1 MDIRVSRLG
10 ALLFVAASC
19 SPGGRT
25 EPQSAAVSTTTTT
38 TAAATV
44 APATK
49 HVDSLTPSEVAIA
62 QKWLDRLATG
72 TASYAAD
79 FQCGICAIGG
89 LFSITEQRSAMTR
102 FVYTGTDPKPDGEPW
117 TLTKA
122 LSDALASGGNS
133 SVTEVG
139 DSGLIVH
146 VDMDPFPG
154 DDAEYTYRA
163 DQIEVIPD
171 VPIRPVAAEDAPV
184 ERTKDC
190 PIRSLTAI
198 DALVS
203 IVPADSTLTPID
215 PPIGGSAVAPVRV
228 EEVLWA
234 VADAGVGRG
243 DSFDGLVYAHSTTA
257 AEWGFDDVWLAGST
271 PLIAGLARNQI
282 RQVDVPWEFAT
293 VLQEDDGSLRFPI
306 GCFTERFEEL
316 ARRTNRPATLDLY
329 VDLLKGEPQVVEQ
342 AHAIDD
348 ALPGE

>member
-1 MDIRVSRLG
+1 MGLRVSRLG

-19 SPGGRT
+19 SSGGTT
-25 EPQSAAVSTTTTT
+25 EAQSPALSTTIT
-38 TAAATV
+38 AATV
-44 APATK
+44 APATT
-49 HVDSLTPSEVAIA
+49 HVDSLTPDEVAIA
-62 QKWLDRLATG
+62 QKWLERLATE
-72 TASYAAD
+72 TASYSAD

-89 LFSITEQRSAMTR
+89 LFSITEQHGAMRR
-102 FVYTGTDPKPDGEPW
+102 FTYTGTGAQPDGEPW

-146 VDMDPFPG
+146 VDMDPFPE

-163 DQIEVIPD
+163 DQIRIIADESTSPS
-171 VPIRPVAAEDAPV
+171 ATEDAAV

-203 IVPADSTLTPID
+203 IVPASSTLTPID
-215 PPIGGSAVAPVRV
+215 PPIGGSAVASVRV
-228 EEVLWA
+228 EKVLWA
-234 VADAGVGRG
+234 GPDAGVGRG

-257 AEWGFDDVWLAGST
+257 ADWGFDDAWLAGST

-282 RQVDVPWEFAT
+282 RQVDVPWEFET
-293 VLQEDDGSLRFPI
+293 VLQEGDGSLRFPM
-306 GCFTERFEEL
+306 GCFTERFEDL
-316 ARRTNRPATLDLY
+316 ARRTNRPATVDLY
-329 VDLLKGEPQVVEQ
+329 IDLLKGEPQVVEQ
-342 AHAIDD
+342 AHEIDD